1 MREEFM
7 NIIVILLILIGLLF
21 FYFRSVQLDT
31 YVKEGL
37 TTRRGG
43 DVGPSSSLSDH
54 VEDLSIAIDKL
65 KTSVSIDANR
75 KNYED
80 IIIHLED
87 IINYSMMDY
96 VSKMSPN
103 KKFSDM
109 SAQFAELNQM
119 QTAKKTLNDLMAWLD
134 KK

>member
-7 NIIVILLILIGLLF
+7 NIMVILLILVGLLF

-37 TTRRGG
+37 RGV
-43 DVGPSSSLSDH
+43 DVGPSSSLADH
-54 VEDLSIAIDKL
+54 VEDLSVELDKL

-96 VSKMSPN
+96 VSKINPN

-109 SAQFAELNQM
+109 STEFAELNQM
-119 QTAKKTLNDLMAWLD
+119 QTAKKTLNDLMSWLD